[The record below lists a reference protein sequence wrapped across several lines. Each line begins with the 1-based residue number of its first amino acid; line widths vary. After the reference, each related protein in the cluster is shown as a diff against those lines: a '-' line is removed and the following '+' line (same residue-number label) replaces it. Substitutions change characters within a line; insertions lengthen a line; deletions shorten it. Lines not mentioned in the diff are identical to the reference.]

1 MYNKDKIGLNEGEQ
15 NLEGK
20 VAWGGVEGELDA
32 DGVEDV
38 AGEEG
43 QPAHKERCWVGKIM
57 NDLRK
62 IRD

>member
-1 MYNKDKIGLNEGEQ
+1 MWTKDKIGLNQEEQ

-32 DGVEDV
+32 DRVEDV

-43 QPAHKERCWVGKIM
+43 QPAHKEGCWVGKGM
-57 NDLRK
+57 NDSR
-62 IRD
+62 

>member
-1 MYNKDKIGLNEGEQ
+1 M

-20 VAWGGVEGELDA
+20 VAGGGVEGELDA

-43 QPAHKERCWVGKIM
+43 QPADKEGCWVGTRMKDSRSIGRQ
-57 NDLRK
+57 DHR
-62 IRD
+62 IYSPHS